1 MSEIEAALNYGYALT
16 ENGNSPIVES
26 ALVTCNQSIIVPLD
40 GPYKAYAAAENNN
53 TRNGAAGLRATDIV
67 LKPESFG
74 VCKVSGEACKPEI
87 EGNKWQECD
96 ETHRISG
103 EASVTMDSYMVCLK
117 GGIISP
123 FTDGQRI
130 EELMEKHQELFT
142 LKDISQ
148 RYMEFLKAY
157 ECFGDSWQYAQDLGD
172 GKITIAYGVVL
183 KDGDSYPLGKEVHDY
198 WEERRIQNLPMTIDE
213 AIEFTEMRMQEN
225 IEAIK
230 NKAEKEGWSLNQN
243 RYDAILDLTWNSGTG
258 ALQYNAAELLA
269 TGDLTDEVVL
279 AELRKEILETAHAEL
294 EEYDKEKKK
303 MVLVNEWSK
312 NLVERKLD
320 DVRIA
325 QGGEDAYTK
334 NEIDGQE
341 WNDHAKEMLIDYGI
355 EEDKLKKY
363 PFQEVDIN

>member
-1 MSEIEAALNYGYALT
+1 MSDKYFEMSEIEAALNYGYALT

-130 EELMEKHQELFT
+130 EELMGENFPEYVTLEQLKQLGWHEPNAKSVFELNRVLEKY
-142 LKDISQ
+142 DI
-148 RYMEFLKAY
+148 
-157 ECFGDSWQYAQDLGD
+157 
-172 GKITIAYGVVL
+172 TTT
-183 KDGDSYPLGKEVHDY
+183 
-198 WEERRIQNLPMTIDE
+198 ERIRH
-213 AIEFTEMRMQEN
+213 
-225 IEAIK
+225 
-230 NKAEKEGWSLNQN
+230 
-243 RYDAILDLTWNSGTG
+243 
-258 ALQYNAAELLA
+258 LLA
-269 TGDLTDEVVL
+269 QCMKESNKGMWIREGDNTDWSQE
-279 AELRKEILETAHAEL
+279 KL
-294 EEYDKEKKK
+294 EEYYNNTSYGYKYRGVGYIHMTWE
-303 MVLVNEWSK
+303 S
-312 NLVERKLD
+312 
-320 DVRIA
+320 
-325 QGGEDAYTK
+325 AYLSFATYMIQQEYPEL
-334 NEIDGQE
+334 NIE
-341 WNDHAKEMLIDYGI
+341 WNPPYRTDSGFMERYQDAVEKAEGAGYNIEKYKKIVEEGADYVALEYAWEVTGYYWYAREVNKTVDMLEPGNKEDVDKVSKIVNRDD
-355 EEDKLKKY
+355 EETFGERQDFYEETLSVIK
-363 PFQEVDIN
+363 